1 MHLSDAVASDGVLFG
16 LSHLNSG
23 EYFALD
29 LDTGRVLWKSE
40 PRQAA
45 HAAITRSGNTIFSLE
60 DDSELVVIRLNR
72 DRFDPIARY
81 KVASADTWTQPV
93 ISGNRVFVKDVSSIT
108 LWTID

>member
-1 MHLSDAVASDGVLFG
+1 MSDAVAIDNVLFG

-29 LDTGRVLWKSE
+29 LDSGKVLWKSE

-45 HAAITRSGNTIFSLE
+45 HAAITRAGNTIFSLE

-72 DRFDPIARY
+72 RSLRAHRPLHGGGERHVDAAGHLR
-81 KVASADTWTQPV
+81 
-93 ISGNRVFVKDVSSIT
+93 
-108 LWTID
+108 

>member
-1 MHLSDAVASDGVLFG
+1 MSDAVAIDNVLFG

-23 EYFALD
+23 EYFAVD
-29 LDTGRVLWKSE
+29 LDTGKVLWKSE

-45 HAAITRSGNTIFSLE
+45 HAAITRAGNTIFSLE

-72 DRFDPIARY
+72 TRFEPVARY
-81 KVASADTWTQPV
+81 KVAESATWTQPV
-93 ISGNRVFVKDVSSIT
+93 VSGNRIVVKDVSSLS